1 MDKTY
6 LDELVDYPA
15 KVIQRIGNSKEVI
28 GLLVNKKTD
37 SIEEDDVDEAF
48 ENYIYDYAYVDNTV
62 TESKAFVWVEAEI
75 PSVSNRQVKDMRL
88 YVTVACHKRY
98 MDITTGILNGIAGNR
113 RDNIIRYIDKELN
126 GSDIF
131 GIGKLSL
138 KSAKTISSSNQEF
151 SIRELCYE
159 VPDFNIKEIL

>member
-15 KVIQRIGNSKEVI
+15 KVAQKIGNSKEI
-28 GLLVNKKTD
+28 IALLINKRAEHIT
-37 SIEEDDVDEAF
+37 EDDVDEVF
-48 ENYIYDYAYVDNTV
+48 DNYIYDYNYVDDTV
-62 TESKAFVWVEAEI
+62 TESRAFVWVEAEI
-75 PSVSNRQVKDMRL
+75 PTVSNRQVKNMRL

-98 MDITTGILNGIAGNR
+98 MDITTGIFDGIAGNR

-126 GSDIF
+126 GSEIF
-131 GIGKLSL
+131 GIGRLSL
-138 KSAKTISSSNQEF
+138 RSVKTISSSNQEF

-159 VPDFNIKEIL
+159 VPDFNLKDIN